1 MTSEKTSHSVSEEG
15 NQKSN
20 IMTKTKT
27 NHPLKARLFIGGLK
41 SLFGDMHDMLEEVEK
56 TGQMSRDMITS
67 LTDVHEAIDLAVDE
81 LKKVMS
87 PCCDHSPDAHLCDD
101 SCGAETTPDKSD
113 DVGGSPTQ
121 PPEAPEAFTIDEDE
135 EDDQEPVEE
144 IQGQGKGSWGDSIVK
159 AFGQLPGVKLNHKEG
174 TALYEA
180 HPTRK
185 GWLIRNLNGVKTSGV
200 MANGLFVIPDCDACG
215 CDGYCEGEWDLC
227 SVCGCKG
234 NCHPES
240 ERFSPPSL
248 RGPSPSDFSS
258 MKMDPEDI
266 PYDSKRHVRVIRHNT
281 PSGTFPTEEDFDK
294 QPAHW
299 RGIVSEHPLSN
310 IVPVDDPLGEKEE
323 DDGKGVVLPA
333 EKKQR
338 KNKSK
343 TKK

>member
-81 LKKVMS
+81 LKKVMA

-113 DVGGSPTQ
+113 DVGNSPTQ

-144 IQGQGKGSWGDSIVK
+144 IQGQGKGSWGDSTVK
-159 AFGQLPGVKLNHKEG
+159 AFSQLFGVKLNHKEG
-174 TALYEA
+174 TPLYEA

-185 GWLIRNLNGVKTSGV
+185 GLVIQILNGVGTPGK
-200 MANGLFVIPDCDACG
+200 FVGGNFVAQDKCDVCG
-215 CDGYCEGEWDLC
+215 CDSFCEQNRDFC
-227 SVCGCKG
+227 DVCGCS
-234 NCHPES
+234 CEEREEVAHPS
-240 ERFSPPSL
+240 SL

-258 MKMDPEDI
+258 MEMDSEDI
-266 PYDSKRHVRVIRHNT
+266 PYDSKRHVRVIRHNA

>member
-20 IMTKTKT
+20 IMTKAKT

-81 LKKVMS
+81 LKKVMA
-87 PCCDHSPDAHLCDD
+87 PCCDHSPDAHMCDD
-101 SCGAETTPDKSD
+101 SCGDETTPGKSV

-144 IQGQGKGSWGDSIVK
+144 IQGQGKGSC
-159 AFGQLPGVKLNHKEG
+159 GV
-174 TALYEA
+174 
-180 HPTRK
+180 
-185 GWLIRNLNGVKTSGV
+185 
-200 MANGLFVIPDCDACG
+200 CD
-215 CDGYCEGEWDLC
+215 
-227 SVCGCKG
+227 VCGCEG
-234 NCHPES
+234 DCEPDEQLGCDVCGCGCFM
-240 ERFSPPSL
+240 EEDAAF
-248 RGPSPSDFSS
+248 PSPLKKSLGDLLTG
-258 MKMDPEDI
+258 MDPEDI

-323 DDGKGVVLPA
+323 DDGKGEVLPA
-333 EKKQR
+333 KKKQR